1 MRIGG
6 LLLVALLLRAAPV
19 LAQGIAEEVRATYAF
34 APHELTTQQIA
45 EKSKVLDAFWTDA
58 RSRKSAYLPV
68 LRSELARADAS
79 PFFRFDGSM
88 LLLSLSD
95 TPADRRVALG
105 AIALCDLR
113 DIQHTDYFREVHR
126 LASLGEDTTEAALHI
141 LSDPEFEASVPQ
153 HALLLGQNYAL
164 VYMLLPIDHAVWLP
178 RILARMAAEQDP
190 KAQKSL
196 LLVAWYAQTGE
207 ADAAITAF
215 ANDASKPDE
224 SRQYAREMSARTAD
238 LLGSDK
244 STRPTEDAIRAARRE
259 TMKRVSD
266 EALGELDEQTAQ
278 LIARRKPR

>member
-1 MRIGG
+1 MQAYGQG
-6 LLLVALLLRAAPV
+6 L
-19 LAQGIAEEVRATYAF
+19 AEQVRATYAF
-34 APHELTTQQIA
+34 APHELTTEQIA

-68 LRSELARADAS
+68 LRSELARTDTS

-95 TPADRRVALG
+95 APADRRVALG
-105 AIALCDLR
+105 AIARCDLR
-113 DIQHTDYFREVHR
+113 DIQSTDYFREVHR
-126 LASLGEDTTEAALHI
+126 LASLGEDTTDAALHI
-141 LSDPEFEASVPQ
+141 LSDPEFKASVPQ

-178 RILARMAAEQDP
+178 RVLARLAAEQDLQ
-190 KAQKSL
+190 AQKSL

-207 ADAAITAF
+207 ADAGITAF

-224 SRQYAREMSARTAD
+224 SRQYAREMSARTAG
-238 LLGSDK
+238 LLGSAR
-244 STRPTEDAIRAARRE
+244 STRPTEEAIRAARRE

-278 LIARRKPR
+278 LISQRK